1 MAQPP
6 RTLRDFLEEFVD
18 DHSVVGGDEV
28 LLDVTPEEAE
38 DLGVFFV
45 RGICG
50 WMHGLRRVRQ
60 QQDSTEVHQAA
71 IEEGVEEINDVETEL
86 VQ

>member
-38 DLGVFFV
+38 DLGLFFV

-50 WMHGLRRVRQ
+50 WMHGLRRVREGQ
-60 QQDSTEVHQAA
+60 HSTDAHNELA
-71 IEEGVEEINDVETEL
+71 EEDVEETSDVEIEF

>member
-1 MAQPP
+1 MAQPI

-18 DHSVVGGDEV
+18 DHSIVGGDEV
-28 LLDVTPEEAE
+28 LLDVTPEDAE
-38 DLGVFFV
+38 DLGLFFV

-60 QQDSTEVHQAA
+60 QQDATDVHLAATEDDS
-71 IEEGVEEINDVETEL
+71 EEISDVETEF

>member
-18 DHSVVGGDEV
+18 NHTVVGSDEV
-28 LLDVTPEEAE
+28 LLDVTPEDAE
-38 DLGVFFV
+38 DLGMFFV

-50 WMHGLRRVRQ
+50 WMHGLRRVREGQ
-60 QQDSTEVHQAA
+60 PSTDLHDELA
-71 IEEGVEEINDVETEL
+71 EEDVEEISDVETEF